1 MKDAL
6 PALPPAVLPL
16 ALKLAGQPCLLV
28 GGGEVALRKLRPLFA
43 AQAELT
49 LVAREISADVRA
61 LCRAH
66 GAKVHERPFEPSDV
80 TGKLLVIAA
89 TNDAATNGAVS
100 GACAEHG
107 VLVNCVDDGE
117 RSTALFP
124 AIVERGR
131 VTVAISTSGASPTLA
146 RRLRE
151 RIEATLPAALGD
163 LADYL
168 HSRRERVRAAL
179 PDLRQRRR
187 FWDTVIDS
195 ELPTLARRGD
205 IPAADRVLDAA
216 LNAPAATGLVSLVGA
231 GPGDA
236 DLLTLKA
243 LRCLQQADVV
253 YHDRL
258 VSADVLARCRR
269 DAERF
274 DMGRKASGDHIDAA
288 RRQERIIERLV
299 DGAAQG
305 LRVVRLKG
313 GDPLVFG
320 RGGEE
325 IETLARR
332 NVPFEVVPGVSAA
345 QGCAAAAGIPLT
357 HRDWAQ
363 SVCFVSARRRGG
375 EVNADWASLAAATRQ
390 TLVIYMGLDALDG
403 VCASLMAHGIAATT
417 PAATVLRGTLAD
429 ERVVLGTLG
438 DLAAKVQACGA
449 EGPATTIVGRVV
461 SLAAAS
467 DRTG

>member
-1 MKDAL
+1 MKDAGQGS
-6 PALPPAVLPL
+6 LPPALPL
-16 ALKLAGQPCLLV
+16 ALKLAGQPCLVV
-28 GGGEVALRKLRPLFA
+28 GGGEVALRKLQPLVA

-49 LVAREISADVRA
+49 VVAKEASANVRE

-66 GAKVHERPFEPSDV
+66 GAKVEERPFEPGDV
-80 TGKLLVIAA
+80 LGRLLVVAA
-89 TNDAATNGAVS
+89 TNDAETNAAVS
-100 GACAEHG
+100 RACAEHG

-151 RIEATLPAALGD
+151 RIEAMMPAAVGD

-168 HSRRERVRAAL
+168 HSRRERVSAAL
-179 PDLRQRRR
+179 PDLRHRRR
-187 FWDTVIDS
+187 FWDNVIDS
-195 ELPTLARRGD
+195 ELATLAQRGD

-253 YHDRL
+253 LHDRL
-258 VSADVLARCRR
+258 VSADVLSRCRR
-269 DAERF
+269 DAERI
-274 DMGRKASGDHIDAA
+274 DVGRGASENRRDAA
-288 RRQERIIERLV
+288 QRQARIIERLI
-299 DGAAQG
+299 DGAIQG

-325 IETLARR
+325 IDALARR

-345 QGCAAAAGIPLT
+345 QGCAAVAGISLT

-375 EVNADWASLAAATRQ
+375 EVDMDWAALAGATRQ
-390 TLVIYMGLDALDG
+390 TLVVYMGLDALDD
-403 VCASLMAHGIAATT
+403 VCAGLTTHGMAADT

-429 ERVVLGTLG
+429 QRVVVGTLG
-438 DLAAKVQACGA
+438 DLAAKVRGCHAQ
-449 EGPATTIVGRVV
+449 GPATTIVGRVV
-461 SLAAAS
+461 SLANEP
-467 DRTG
+467 R